1 MFGMVFWDVIGSWEF
16 PSGFH
21 IEDAGEAFLMV
32 GKDNNKINTFL

>member
-1 MFGMVFWDVIGSWEF
+1 MFGMVFWDVTGSWEF

-32 GKDNNKINTFL
+32 GINGFL